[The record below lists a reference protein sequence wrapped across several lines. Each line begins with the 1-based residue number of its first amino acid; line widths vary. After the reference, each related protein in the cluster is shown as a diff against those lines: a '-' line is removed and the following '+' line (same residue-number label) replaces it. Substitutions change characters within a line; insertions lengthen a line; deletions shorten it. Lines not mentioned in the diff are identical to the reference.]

1 MAKSILQS
9 QKECFVCR
17 RWYNVKTVRGLEEHH
32 VLTGPLRSF
41 AEQQG
46 LMVWLCHRPHN
57 QPGFS
62 AHFDPALAQQL
73 KCYAQQRFEETYT
86 SGVPAHTVWMLHTGK
101 DYTHA

>member
-17 RWYNVKTVRGLEEHH
+17 RWYNVKTVR
-32 VLTGPLRSF
+32 
-41 AEQQG
+41 
-46 LMVWLCHRPHN
+46 
-57 QPGFS
+57 GFS

>member
-46 LMVWLCHRPHN
+46 LKVWLCHRHHN
-57 QPGFS
+57 EPGYS
-62 AHFDPALAQQL
+62 AHFDHHLRLDLKKQAQQD
-73 KCYAQQRFEETYT
+73 FEDLY
-86 SGVPAHTVWMLHTGK
+86 GHDRWMEEIGK
-101 DYTHA
+101 DYLKCSTL